1 MVIGTQEIELI
12 TQRRAKSIQA
22 FSLIEVLLVLALLS
36 VLAGVVA
43 GNLGAFIKGAN
54 FEPPHRVLK
63 KAVLDAVYYSS
74 ERKRATYLSY
84 FEANATFLVS
94 DSMGLPMAEHRV
106 YKDLSDDIARDSSN
120 IPKVSFHAV
129 GPLSGVEGDGTKYD
143 EDELVLTRVVF
154 HAGSSVPFHV
164 NLQFGD
170 KDTEMYFDPF
180 SGYILKKEE

>member
-1 MVIGTQEIELI
+1 LAIGIQGIELI
-12 TQRRAKSIQA
+12 AKKRVKSIQA
-22 FSLIEVLLVLALLS
+22 FSLVEILLVLALLS

-84 FEANATFLVS
+84 FEENATFLVS
-94 DSMGLPMAEHRV
+94 DSMGVPLAEHRV
-106 YKDLSDDIARDSSN
+106 YKDLSDDTIRNASN

-129 GPLSGVEGDGTKYD
+129 GPLSGVEGDGTNYD
-143 EDELVLTRVVF
+143 EDELVLPRVVF
-154 HAGSSVPFHV
+154 HSGSSVPFRV
-164 NLQFGD
+164 NLEFGE
-170 KDTEMYFDPF
+170 KDTEMFFDPF

>member
-1 MVIGTQEIELI
+1 MI

-54 FEPPHRVLK
+54 FEPPQRVLK

-84 FEANATFLVS
+84 FEKNATFLVS
-94 DSMGLPMAEHRV
+94 DSMGLPLAEHRV
-106 YKDLSDDIARDSSN
+106 YKELSDDIARDSSN
-120 IPKVSFHAV
+120 IPKISFHAV
-129 GPLSGVEGDGTKYD
+129 GPLSGVEGDGTNYD
-143 EDELVLTRVVF
+143 EDELVLPRVVF
-154 HAGSSVPFHV
+154 HAGSSVPFYV

-170 KDTEMYFDPF
+170 NDTEMYFDPF

>member
-1 MVIGTQEIELI
+1 MI

-54 FEPPHRVLK
+54 FEPPQRVLK

-84 FEANATFLVS
+84 FEKNATFLVS
-94 DSMGLPMAEHRV
+94 DSVGLPLAEHRV
-106 YKDLSDDIARDSSN
+106 YKELSDDIARDSSN
-120 IPKVSFHAV
+120 IPKISFHAV
-129 GPLSGVEGDGTKYD
+129 GPLSGVEGDGTNYD
-143 EDELVLTRVVF
+143 EDELVLPRVVF
-154 HAGSSVPFHV
+154 HAGSSVPFYV

-170 KDTEMYFDPF
+170 NDTEMYFDPF

>member
-1 MVIGTQEIELI
+1 LAIGIQGIELI
-12 TQRRAKSIQA
+12 AKKRVKSIQA
-22 FSLIEVLLVLALLS
+22 FSLVEILLVLALLS

-54 FEPPHRVLK
+54 FEPPQRVLK

-84 FEANATFLVS
+84 FEENATFLVS
-94 DSMGLPMAEHRV
+94 DSMGVTLAEHRV
-106 YKDLSDDIARDSSN
+106 YKDLNDDVFRDASN

-129 GPLSGVEGDGTKYD
+129 GPLSGVKGDGTNYD
-143 EDELVLTRVVF
+143 EDELVLPRVVF
-154 HAGSSVPFHV
+154 HAGSSVPFQV
-164 NLQFGD
+164 NLEFGD
-170 KDTEMYFDPF
+170 KETEMYFDPF